1 MTPTAPPS
9 LPHPFQR
16 LPRRLDRAEIL
27 DDDTAVSRDA
37 LARSL
42 DAMATVNRF
51 LGGTRSLRRHL
62 RTLAKDANLQ
72 TLSMLDVG
80 VGNGAVPRALERSLA
95 REGVA
100 LRWVGID
107 RSRAVLQVARE
118 RGGEAAGLL
127 QANGLVLPFPNQS
140 FDVVTS
146 SLTLHHLSDAQ
157 VETFLTEA
165 ARVAR
170 RAVIMSDLERH
181 PLNYLGARILGIT
194 LWRRDPITR
203 YDGPV
208 SVLRSFTHEE
218 LGATAR
224 RAPLDPVRV
233 HRHLPFRLVV
243 VGRPE

>member
-1 MTPTAPPS
+1 MTPTAPSP
-9 LPHPFQR
+9 LPHPFRR
-16 LPRRLDRAEIL
+16 LPRRLDRSEIL
-27 DDDTAVSRDA
+27 DEDTAVSREA

-42 DAMATVNRF
+42 GAMATVNRF

-62 RTLAKDANLQ
+62 RTLAKDARLQ
-72 TLSMLDVG
+72 TVSMLDVG
-80 VGNGAVPRALERSLA
+80 VGNGAVPRTLQRSLA
-95 REGVA
+95 GEGVA

-118 RGGEAAGLL
+118 CGGEPAGLL
-127 QANGLVLPFPNQS
+127 QANGLALPFPDES

-146 SLTLHHLSDAQ
+146 SLMLHHLSGAQ

-170 RAVIMSDLERH
+170 RAVIVSDLERH

-194 LWRRDPITR
+194 LWRRDPVTR
-203 YDGPV
+203 YDGAV
-208 SVLRSFTHEE
+208 SVLRSFTHDE
-218 LGATAR
+218 LGARAR

-243 VGRPE
+243 VGRPK

>member
-1 MTPTAPPS
+1 MTPTAPPP

-16 LPRRLDRAEIL
+16 LPRRLDRTEIL
-27 DDDTAVSRDA
+27 DEDAAVSRDA

-42 DAMATVNRF
+42 GAMATVNQF
-51 LGGTRSLRRHL
+51 LGGTRSLHRHL
-62 RTLAKDANLQ
+62 RSLAKDSHLQ

-80 VGNGAVPRALERSLA
+80 VGNGAVPRALHRSLA

-118 RGGEAAGLL
+118 RGGEAAVLL

-146 SLTLHHLSDAQ
+146 SLTLHHLSNAQ

-194 LWRRDPITR
+194 LWRRDPVTR
-203 YDGPV
+203 YDGAV
-208 SVLRSFTHEE
+208 SVLRSFTHDE
-218 LGATAR
+218 LGARAR
-224 RAPLDPVRV
+224 RAPLEPVRV